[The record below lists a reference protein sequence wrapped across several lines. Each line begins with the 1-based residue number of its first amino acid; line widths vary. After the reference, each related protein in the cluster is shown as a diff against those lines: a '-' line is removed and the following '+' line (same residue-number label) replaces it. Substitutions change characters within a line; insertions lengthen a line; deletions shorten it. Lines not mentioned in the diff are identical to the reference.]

1 MTAPTQPHKPSCAK
15 RIRAEIAA
23 AGGTGK
29 EAARAIAHHCGVS
42 PLRAHRLARGQTL
55 DEAAAGMRLLAG
67 SAPSAPKVER
77 NQLGWWETGTRAP
90 RLPTLEL
97 LCRYYEATPLELGLG
112 ELDVTVAAP
121 SSVIAIRPG
130 TADGFP
136 SVRAT
141 PDSLGEH
148 LDGARRATDRTL
160 ARGSTSPGQ
169 LDLLEERLLLMRGEY
184 LYTPPAEM
192 LAQLL
197 LELGEVE
204 SYSQERQTT
213 SVHVRLTEMTAVLS
227 TLVADSLMKLGDIR
241 RSRGWYET
249 ARNAAEESGN
259 VDLRARVKAQA
270 AMLPFYYGPLDAAVA
285 WAREARL
292 LTMHRRPSPTAAFA
306 TAAEARALAHQGNV
320 AAARARA
327 QEAQDLFDRLPPSPE
342 DDAFGFPA
350 RRLMLY
356 LSGTY
361 TALGESSRARRF
373 QEQALALYPT
383 RTGIDPALLH
393 LERAI
398 CLAHDRSATE
408 ACQLASATYL
418 TLPEPHRTPI
428 VGARARRVIE
438 VLPGANARTRAARE
452 LRELLELPT
461 GTM

>member
-1 MTAPTQPHKPSCAK
+1 MTAPTPPHKPSCAK
-15 RIRAEIAA
+15 RIRAEIVAR
-23 AGGTGK
+23 GGAEK
-29 EAARAIAHHCGVS
+29 EAATAIAGHCEVS
-42 PLRAHRLARGQTL
+42 SLRAHRLARGQTL
-55 DEAAAGMRLLAG
+55 AEAAAGMRLLAG
-67 SAPSAPKVER
+67 AAPSAPKVER
-77 NQLGWWETGTRAP
+77 NQLGWWETGARTP
-90 RLPTLEL
+90 RLSAVEL
-97 LCRYYEATPLELGLG
+97 LCRYYEATPLELGLV
-112 ELDVTVAAP
+112 ELAVTAPAEAVA
-121 SSVIAIRPG
+121 
-130 TADGFP
+130 
-136 SVRAT
+136 VRASGIEF
-141 PDSLGEH
+141 PAMQAASGSLQEH
-148 LDGARRATDRTL
+148 LDGARRATDHTL

-192 LAQLL
+192 LAKLL
-197 LELGEVE
+197 PELGEVG

-227 TLVADSLMKLGDIR
+227 TLIADSLMKLGDIR

-259 VDLRARVKAQA
+259 VELRARVMSQA

-292 LTMHRRPSPTAAFA
+292 LTMHRRPSPTSSFAA
-306 TAAEARALAHQGNV
+306 AAEARALAHQGNV

-327 QEAQDLFDRLPPSPE
+327 QEAQDLFDRLPPSSE

-373 QEQALALYPT
+373 QDEALAMYPS
-383 RTGIDPALLH
+383 RTGIDPALLQ

-398 CLAHDRSATE
+398 CLAHERSATE

-418 TLPEPHRTPI
+418 TVPEPHRTPI

-438 VLPGANARTRAARE
+438 VLPGANARTRAANE
-452 LRELLELPT
+452 LRELLELPA